1 MVEGFEL
8 LKVGQQYQHF
18 ATKPTISRKALLD
31 ELTREYTL
39 QLDQAE
45 ALIKAMVTNGILK
58 PKKIGPALFYQGTKS
73 D

>member
-1 MVEGFEL
+1 MEGFEL

-18 ATKPTISRKALLD
+18 SSKPTISRKALLD

-45 ALIKAMVTNGILK
+45 ALIKGMVTNGILK
-58 PKKIGPALFYQGTKS
+58 PKKIGPALFYQGTKAE
-73 D
+73 